1 MTNDEPLVSNYTP
14 EQNTDDFNGNVQT
27 LRNGKKANI
36 KIKVQNNGYFFSVLF
51 VMNALYQNQS
61 AKYFTFKLHKF
72 YVSVFVDNWQLGGDF
87 IIVFWDVWLCD
98 VDSNRSLSGTCCLHL
113 EEVGGP
119 SKTSEVIQWTTGSH
133 PRRQ

>member
-1 MTNDEPLVSNYTP
+1 MISMEKSRLSETET
-14 EQNTDDFNGNVQT
+14 
-27 LRNGKKANI
+27 ANI
-36 KIKVQNNGYFFSVLF
+36 KIKDQNNGYLFSVLF

-61 AKYFTFKLHKF
+61 AKYFTFKLHTF
-72 YVSVFVDNWQLGGDF
+72 YVSAFVDNWQRSGDF

-98 VDSNRSLSGTCCLHL
+98 VVDSNRSLSGTCCLHL
-113 EEVGGP
+113 EEAGGS